1 MPLQS
6 YTDLTAA
13 LGNWLQRSD
22 LAALLPN
29 FVQLFEACANRR
41 LRVRQQ
47 EATVMLTPQAVVT
60 VTGAAA
66 SPAGLVRLALA
77 STAALSNGDQ
87 VAVAGILGTL
97 EANGL
102 FPIAVV
108 DATHVDL
115 IGSLFVN
122 AYAGGGTLTDTG
134 NVPLPG
140 DYLAWRRVTWM
151 GNPLR
156 ELSYVHPSTLTSHY
170 PDVPIDLPSEFTI
183 EGGTLRVMPQDPT
196 PLTLLYYQQIP
207 SARRQLHQLA
217 DEPASR
223 SLPVR
228 RAHRGAGLHGQRRDR
243 RAVEGAPRR
252 AVRRNR
258 EAQQQDPRPRRHPH
272 HEPDAVG
279 CLLVP
284 GAAQHEREARNDA
297 LQTRDRPK
305 F

>member
-1 MPLQS
+1 MSLQS

-47 EATVMLTPQAVVT
+47 EVTVMLTPQAVVA

-77 STAALSNGDQ
+77 STAALSSGDQ
-87 VAVAGILGTL
+87 VAVAGVVGTL

-108 DATHVDL
+108 DATHIDL

-134 NVPLPG
+134 NVPLPS

-207 SARRQLHQLA
+207 SLAANSTNWLMSQHPDLYLFGALTEAQAYTVNAETAALWKARR
-217 DEPASR
+217 DELFDEIEKLSNKT
-223 SLPVR
+223 
-228 RAHRGAGLHGQRRDR
+228 RG
-243 RAVEGAPRR
+243 
-252 AVRRNR
+252 
-258 EAQQQDPRPRRHPH
+258 
-272 HEPDAVG
+272 
-279 CLLVP
+279 P
-284 GAAQHEREARNDA
+284 GAIR
-297 LQTRDRPK
+297 TMSPTP
-305 F
+305 